1 MNEDREHRAI
11 RLFKEAYDFQMKGEL
26 DAAVKL
32 YKESIE
38 NYPTA
43 EAYTFL
49 GWTYSFMGRL
59 DDAIAECHKAIEVD
73 PTFGNPYN
81 DIGAY
86 LLQMGDPDGAI
97 PWLER
102 ALHAPRYA
110 SYHYAHM
117 NLGRA
122 YEAKRDWLR
131 AKTEYEKAL
140 LMERDYRPAAQAYA
154 RIRAL
159 LN

>member
-1 MNEDREHRAI
+1 
-11 RLFKEAYDFQMKGEL
+11 
-26 DAAVKL
+26 
-32 YKESIE
+32 
-38 NYPTA
+38 
-43 EAYTFL
+43 
-49 GWTYSFMGRL
+49 
-59 DDAIAECHKAIEVD
+59 
-73 PTFGNPYN
+73 
-81 DIGAY
+81 
-86 LLQMGDPDGAI
+86 
-97 PWLER
+97 
-102 ALHAPRYA
+102 
-110 SYHYAHM
+110 M